1 MPRSEITSFHISGGV
16 DRCCFLSAV
25 SYVIALFE
33 YCFLGPFLSK
43 DFLPK
48 FPDIFFTQFLYF
60 HIFLFFFPSVGA
72 LKIFCPLLNFQFL
85 ETFPVLPAFS
95 FFRGKKKEDNLGK
108 KCSIR
113 TSGPYTHVPICL
125 NNLILIFSTHY
136 F

>member
-33 YCFLGPFLSK
+33 YCFLGPFLSE

-48 FPDIFFTQFLYF
+48 SPDIFFAQFLYF
-60 HIFLFFFPSVGA
+60 HIFLFFSKYWSLRNILPSV
-72 LKIFCPLLNFQFL
+72 KFPNFGNL
-85 ETFPVLPAFS
+85 SCFS
-95 FFRGKKKEDNLGK
+95 CFVVFSWKKKEENLEK

-113 TSGPYTHVPICL
+113 TNGPYTQVPICL